1 MQWALASFEVSIP
14 WADIVGDGSFGQ
26 RAPYPTSVSIQAR
39 KPWFG
44 SGPYFLFRQR
54 CNAFFIKAQTSSVI
68 LLPSIERQKVG
79 VFCSDSTF
87 FKCSPAILHSDK
99 DLKIQVTLRIVIL
112 TAQVSKQQST
122 GQYNET
128 GLSDSSE
135 VSIKFQS
142 LSQQYWQAR

>member
-1 MQWALASFEVSIP
+1 MAALVRGPHIPPQYQSRHVSLGLDLGHISSLDRGAMP
-14 WADIVGDGSFGQ
+14 FLSKHKP
-26 RAPYPTSVSIQAR
+26 APSSC
-39 KPWFG
+39 
-44 SGPYFLFRQR
+44 FLPLRDR
-54 CNAFFIKAQTSSVI
+54 RLGFFAVTQI
-68 LLPSIERQKVG
+68 
-79 VFCSDSTF
+79 TF